1 MHDVFAAVAE
11 PTRRRILDRLRT
23 EGPLSVSVLAASEES
38 TRQAVTKHLD
48 VLEEAGLVHSERQ
61 GRMRIHRLTAEPLRE
76 VDEWLS
82 AYSAQWDRRLE
93 RLRAHVES
101 DGEVDDGPER

>member
-23 EGPLSVSVLAASEES
+23 EGPLSVGMISASEAA

-48 VLEEAGLVHSERQ
+48 VLEEAGLVRSERQ
-61 GRMRIHRLTAEPLRE
+61 GRMRIHRLTAEPLQE
-76 VDEWLS
+76 LDEWLS
-82 AYSAQWDRRLE
+82 AYSALWDRRLE
-93 RLRAHVES
+93 RLRAYVES
-101 DGEVDDGPER
+101 KREEDDGSD